1 MTKNTTFQHVSSTLS
16 VPRKHVV
23 GMLDSLQEGEQAVQA
38 LVDAGYHVEDIA
50 LIPSQNFPLALQER
64 SRKDGLFWRMIH
76 RLQVTSDEGSL
87 SELYLAAAR
96 EGSHIIIVYVPQRE
110 HIGDVSAIL
119 FNHGARLVKYIGNWS
134 IEDLFPPIKSD
145 KR

>member
-1 MTKNTTFQHVSSTLS
+1 
-16 VPRKHVV
+16 
-23 GMLDSLQEGEQAVQA
+23 
-38 LVDAGYHVEDIA
+38 
-50 LIPSQNFPLALQER
+50 
-64 SRKDGLFWRMIH
+64 MIH

>member
-50 LIPSQNFPLALQER
+50 LIPSQNFALALQER
-64 SRKDGLFWRMIH
+64 LRKDGLFWRVIH

-110 HIGDVSAIL
+110 QVDDVSAIL
-119 FNHGARLVKYIGNWS
+119 FNQRARLVKYIGNWS
-134 IEDLFPPIKSD
+134 VEDLFPPIKSD

>member
-1 MTKNTTFQHVSSTLS
+1 MTKDTTFQHVGSTLS
-16 VPRKHVV
+16 FPRKHVFGV
-23 GMLDSLQEGEQAVQA
+23 FDSLLEGEQAVQE
-38 LVDAGYHVEDIA
+38 LVDARYHAEDIA
-50 LIPSQNFPLALQER
+50 FIPSQDFPSAFQEHV
-64 SRKDGLFWRMIH
+64 RKVGLFWQIIH
-76 RLQVTSDEGSL
+76 KLEVTSDEGAT

-96 EGSHIIIVYVPQRE
+96 QGFHIITIYVPQRE

>member
-1 MTKNTTFQHVSSTLS
+1 MTKNTTFQHVGSTLP
-16 VPRKHVV
+16 VPRKHMV
-23 GMLDSLQEGEQAVQA
+23 GMLDSLQEGEQAVKA

-50 LIPSQNFPLALQER
+50 LIPNQDLPLALQER

-87 SELYLAAAR
+87 SELYIAAAR
-96 EGSHIIIVYVPQRE
+96 EGSHIITVYVPQRE
-110 HIGDVSAIL
+110 RVDDVSAIL
-119 FNHGARLVKYIGNWS
+119 FNRGVRLVKYIGNWS
-134 IEDLFPPIKSD
+134 VEDLFPPIKSD